1 MSKKKR
7 VRNKKIMNSGFQ
19 SPAFS
24 GSTNKS
30 FPDCGFGRQKFP
42 GFWNPDYITCGNG
55 SNKAPECW
63 VCLII
68 SYIKCA
74 KQSQGKQYSAAFY
87 SKNYREYGNR
97 PNRIIVYLKRLLT
110 LKLSSTFLPV
120 FRSATFVDLTA
131 ISVVWNWLAYLIF
144 CLSRIG

>member
-1 MSKKKR
+1 MRKVRKKK

-19 SPAFS
+19 SPEFS

-30 FPDCGFGRQKFP
+30 FPDWGFGKKKFS
-42 GFWNPDYITCGNG
+42 GFWNPDYIACGNG
-55 SNKAPECW
+55 RNKVPECW
-63 VCLII
+63 VCL

-74 KQSQGKQYSAAFY
+74 KQSQAKQYSAAFY

-110 LKLSSTFLPV
+110 LNLSFYFLPDSDQCLCGTGV
-120 FRSATFVDLTA
+120 LTLF
-131 ISVVWNWLAYLIF
+131 SVYLELANN
-144 CLSRIG
+144 